1 MSEHTEMLTVVQG
14 DQDFHCM
21 FCGTK
26 TIEMP
31 GDVGMGSPPTTNS
44 CEHLRFIAIE
54 GGFEYLA
61 PEAESW
67 AKVYEQSGD
76 LDVLLEAAPAG
87 HYVIEIASP
96 PPAGLCVY
104 VGYYFSAYAD
114 H

>member
-31 GDVGMGSPPTTNS
+31 DEENTETPPVTNP
-44 CEHLRFIAIE
+44 CEHLQFVAAE
-54 GGFEYLA
+54 GGFEYLDSK
-61 PEAESW
+61 AEPW
-67 AKVYEQSGD
+67 AKVYEETGD
-76 LDVLLEAAPAG
+76 PDVLLEAAPAG

-96 PPAGLCVY
+96 PPVGLCVY
-104 VGYYFSAYAD
+104 VGYYFSPYAD
-114 H
+114 G